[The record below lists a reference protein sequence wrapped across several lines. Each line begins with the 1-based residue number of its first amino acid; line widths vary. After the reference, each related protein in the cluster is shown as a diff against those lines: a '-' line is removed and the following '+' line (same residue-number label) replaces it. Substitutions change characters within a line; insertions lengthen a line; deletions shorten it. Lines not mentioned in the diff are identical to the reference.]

1 MLNVS
6 ETFRVTDLGTLEYLK
21 AWDVQHEVH
30 AGVARRELP
39 PTLLLVEHPAVL
51 TLGRK
56 AKEGE
61 NIIVSRDFLSE
72 QGIAV
77 HAIERGG
84 DVTYHGPGQLV
95 GYPIF
100 PVGRRVRDFLRLL
113 EEALVRTLS
122 RYGLEATGSPGY
134 AGVWVG
140 DEKVAAIGVAIQK
153 HVAFHGFALNVS
165 TNLEHFSYIVP
176 CGIQD
181 RGVTS
186 LQKLLG
192 REINLQEVKAFV
204 EEDFR
209 QTFQDYDF
217 SIPEL

>member
-1 MLNVS
+1 MFNVS
-6 ETFRVTDLGTLEYLK
+6 EAFRVSDMGTLDYLK
-21 AWDVQHEVH
+21 SLELQHEIH
-30 AGVARRELP
+30 AGVAESRLP

-56 AKEGE
+56 ATAGE
-61 NIIVSRDFLSE
+61 NIIASREVLAGA
-72 QGIAV
+72 GIAV

-100 PVGRRVRDFLRLL
+100 PVGRKVRDFLRLL
-113 EEALVRTLS
+113 EASLVRTLA
-122 RYGLEATGSPGY
+122 RYGLEAAGSPGY
-134 AGVWVG
+134 AGVWVE
-140 DEKVAAIGVAIQK
+140 DEKVAAIGVAIK
-153 HVAFHGFALNVS
+153 RHVAFHGFALNVN
-165 TNLEHFSYIVP
+165 TQLDHFSYIVP

-186 LQKLLG
+186 LQKILG
-192 REINLQEVKAFV
+192 REINMQEVKAFV
-204 EEDFR
+204 AQDFLH
-209 QTFQDYDF
+209 TFQDYDF

>member
-21 AWDVQHEVH
+21 ALDVQHEVH
-30 AGVARRELP
+30 GKVAAREME

-61 NIIVSRDFLSE
+61 NIIVPREFLAG
-72 QGIAV
+72 QGISV

-113 EEALVRTLS
+113 EGALIKTLA
-122 RYGLEATGSPGY
+122 RYGLEASGSPGY

-165 TNLEHFSYIVP
+165 TNLDHFSYIIP

-192 REINLQEVKAFV
+192 REINMQEVKNFV
-204 EEDFR
+204 AEDFR
-209 QTFQDYDF
+209 QTFQEYDF
-217 SIPEL
+217 SFPEL